1 MKPPAFSVDR
11 HWLERLATGG
21 GRDETLNG
29 MQRHFVRVVDG
40 EAGPASP
47 EEKDALAAFQ
57 KMFSA
62 WSAVGRGPD
71 ASVESKPQPITKL
84 KIAPSTPNPIQAAQ
98 PIAAPPT
105 PMTPARQARV
115 KALRLR
121 AAEAAAESAK
131 RDAQHA
137 RLMAGMAFAGK
148 AFRQA
153 GLAVK
158 GGLRAAGDA
167 MDGLVRAQ
175 DDVSRTVDGSLN
187 ASGRA
192 VQETGRNVAAMAKGA
207 RAAVGRA
214 GNSTREALEKQAAR
228 MDAEGR
234 GATAGFTRSVGRGLT
249 AAVEVVGKAAAG
261 ATELTAIAVS
271 AAGAKTAKHS
281 LAIGATVTGGLVGAA
296 GMVGGAA
303 DSVGVSEADIRGVR
317 QELKLAGRAYAE
329 KRAAYQAALKQ
340 KFPSKRDRLMEHMT
354 IGGLTM
360 ASMVASWQV
369 PDEIAAAYAA
379 AYPVESGLMGFRD
392 KVQSLSSGDELEG
405 LLSGVKGKLFEI
417 QYVEELNAGG
427 LPEGW
432 HAELAPRATQPGWDF
447 QVMNEHGVVQEVISA
462 KATEHVDYI
471 NEALRRYPDIDV
483 VTTSEVYAA
492 MAGTPEGASLI
503 DGGINHVDLVDATQ
517 AAASGSA
524 GLVDA
529 TVLSALALGPA
540 AYVHFS
546 KSDKSMSER
555 AAGFAGHAG
564 RAKTATMAGGAMLAV
579 VPFWP
584 AAFLGAMGISMAASV
599 GNNRREQLRR
609 LEAMRD
615 QVRGKA
621 RAQHEKLLALNAPRR
636 PALR

>member
-40 EAGPASP
+40 EAGPVSP
-47 EEKDALAAFQ
+47 EETDALAAFQ

-62 WSAVGRGPD
+62 WSAMGRRPD
-71 ASVESKPQPITKL
+71 ASVESKPQPITKP
-84 KIAPSTPNPIQAAQ
+84 KIAPSTPNPNQAAQ
-98 PIAAPPT
+98 EVVTPPT
-105 PMTPARQARV
+105 PMSPAKQARL

-121 AAEAAAESAK
+121 AAEAGAEGAK
-131 RDAQHA
+131 REAQQA
-137 RLMAGMAFAGK
+137 RLMAGMTFAGK
-148 AFRQA
+148 ALKQT
-153 GLAVK
+153 GLAAK

-167 MDGLVRAQ
+167 MDRVVHAQ
-175 DDVSRTVDGSLN
+175 DDVRRKVDGSLKV
-187 ASGRA
+187 SGRA
-192 VQETGRNVAAMAKGA
+192 VQETGSSAAAMAKEA

-214 GNSTREALEKQAAR
+214 GLSTREALEKQAAR

-234 GATAGFTRSVGRGLT
+234 GAMAGLTRIVGRGLT
-249 AAVEVVGKAAAG
+249 AAAEGVGKAAAG
-261 ATELTAIAVS
+261 ATELAAMAVS
-271 AAGAKTAKHS
+271 AAGEKTAKHS
-281 LAIGATVTGGLVGAA
+281 KAIGATVAGGLVGAA
-296 GMVGGAA
+296 GMVGGAT
-303 DSVGVSEADIRGVR
+303 DSVAVSEADVRGVR
-317 QELKLAGRAYAE
+317 QELKVAGRAYAE

-340 KFPSKRDRLMEHMT
+340 KFPSKRERLMEHLT
-354 IGGLTM
+354 ISGLTM
-360 ASMVASWQV
+360 ASIVASWQV

-379 AYPVESGLMGFRD
+379 AYPVESGLMDFRD

-405 LLSGVKGKLFEI
+405 LLSSVKGKLFEMR
-417 QYVEELNAGG
+417 YVEELNAGG

-432 HAELAPRATQPGWDF
+432 HAELATRATQPGWDF
-447 QVMNEHGVVQEVISA
+447 RVMNEHGVVQEVISA
-462 KATEHVDYI
+462 KATEHVGYI

-517 AAASGSA
+517 AAASGSG
-524 GLVDA
+524 GLLDA

-540 AYVHFS
+540 AYVHFL
-546 KSDKSMSER
+546 KSDKPISER
-555 AAGFAGHAG
+555 AASFAGQAG
-564 RAKTATMAGGAMLAV
+564 RAKTATMAGSAMFVA

-584 AAFLGAMGISMAASV
+584 VAFLGAMGISMAASV

-615 QVRGKA
+615 QVRGKS